1 MKSSRSVLPLK
12 DSHVKRRW
20 AHVIV
25 AVLEVAVRQR
35 KAVLFLCGTN
45 PAAVPGKALFS
56 SFFC

>member
-35 KAVLFLCGTN
+35 KAVLCGTN